1 MIGLPASRIFLS
13 GTHTV
18 VHHHE
23 IIVSIPNGAHLY
35 PSNGRCWAFGQ
46 DVMLDIMN
54 GWCPYELRNPYD
66 EDNTLISL
74 PHFPCGFSVSPE

>member
-18 VHHHE
+18 VHHHG

-54 GWCPYELRNPYD
+54 GWCPYELRNPCD
-66 EDNTLISL
+66 EDKKELKHVGSL
-74 PHFPCGFSVSPE
+74 SRV